1 MRDCLI
7 QARAGAP
14 EARFPALPAGV
25 GRLCPV
31 PADSPFFSS
40 EPMKLLLV
48 EDNRDLSSWLTKLLI
63 QSGYAVEQ
71 AFSGEEA
78 AQFLLT
84 QCYDAILLDLMLPG
98 IKGQTLLKQLRGQ
111 NNDVPVLIIS
121 AQNKLQDV
129 IEHLNLGA
137 DDYLAKPFDIKELE
151 ARLRSLLRRA
161 SGKTNPVLSCGSLH
175 YDTNSKQFSCAGAN
189 LALTPREHAVLEALI
204 RFPGKTVAKKDL
216 ADSLFTL
223 EDTVSVKALEIYIV
237 RLRKKIENSG
247 AKIITLRGLGYMLT
261 YVAE

>member
-1 MRDCLI
+1 
-7 QARAGAP
+7 
-14 EARFPALPAGV
+14 
-25 GRLCPV
+25 
-31 PADSPFFSS
+31 
-40 EPMKLLLV
+40 MKLLLV
-48 EDNRDLSSWLTKLLI
+48 EDNRELSSWLTKLLV

-71 AFSGEEA
+71 AFTGEEA
-78 AQFLLT
+78 SQFLLT
-84 QCYDAILLDLMLPG
+84 QTYNAILLDLMLPG
-98 IKGQTLLKQLRGQ
+98 MKGQTLLKQLRSK

-121 AQNKLQDV
+121 AQDKLQDV

-161 SGKTNPVLSCGSLH
+161 SGKTNPVLSCGALH
-175 YDTNSKQFSCAGAN
+175 YDTNSKQFSCAGAT

-204 RFPGKTVAKKDL
+204 RFPGKTVAKQDL
-216 ADSLFTL
+216 VDSLFTL

-261 YVAE
+261 YVAQ

>member
-1 MRDCLI
+1 
-7 QARAGAP
+7 
-14 EARFPALPAGV
+14 
-25 GRLCPV
+25 
-31 PADSPFFSS
+31 
-40 EPMKLLLV
+40 MKLLLV
-48 EDNRDLSSWLTKLLI
+48 EDNRELSSWLTKLLI

-71 AFSGEEA
+71 AFTGEEA
-78 AQFLLT
+78 SQFLLT
-84 QCYDAILLDLMLPG
+84 QSYNAILLDLMLPG
-98 IKGQTLLKQLRGQ
+98 IKGQALLKQLRSK

-121 AQNKLQDV
+121 AQDKLQDI

-161 SGKTNPVLSCGSLH
+161 SGKTNPVLSCGALH
-175 YDTNSKQFSCAGAN
+175 YDTNSKQFSCAGTM

-204 RFPGKTVAKKDL
+204 RFPGKTVAKNDL
-216 ADSLFTL
+216 VDSLFTL